1 MQTSNRLRTALLEG
15 KKAFGAWQMLPGA
28 NVSRVLARSGVD
40 WVLVDCEHGNL
51 DDGAMH
57 DAVPAIAATG
67 VSPIVRLPDMQGWMV
82 KRALDSGAHGIVV
95 PLLRTPEEARQL
107 VQSAKFP
114 PLGRRGFGSPIA
126 PERFHPEPSFSEYL
140 QQANDS
146 LLTIVQIETREA
158 LESIDEIAAVDGID
172 VLFIGP
178 FDLGNALGHPI
189 IAGVMATEL
198 KDAIAKI
205 LAAGIEVSLGC
216 GKEFTDPDEKCEY
229 HPGPPIF
236 HEGQKG
242 WKCCKP
248 RVLTFD
254 EFMDIPPCTTG
265 THSTTDKPPQLEEK
279 PKQDDAALAQKI
291 DALNAA
297 TPSRAPIPT
306 AQHAPTPPPPAP
318 ESEDD
323 DPSIEIADGV
333 GCKRRACGVTYKK
346 GSSRDDEECVHHPG
360 VPIFHEGSKGYS
372 CCKRRVLEFDQ
383 FMKIEGCKTKNRH
396 LFVGSG
402 KKDGAGSEEVVSSVR
417 HDFYQT
423 PVSVIAS
430 FFLKK
435 IDKSTAKIELQP
447 KQLNLDLTTTD
458 SPPKRYTAEV
468 PLFAPIDPKKS
479 SYRVLGTKLEFVL
492 AKSDGTSWPVLRGD
506 EALTGEI
513 LQVGRAGRA

>member
-1 MQTSNRLRTALLEG
+1 
-15 KKAFGAWQMLPGA
+15 
-28 NVSRVLARSGVD
+28 
-40 WVLVDCEHGNL
+40 
-51 DDGAMH
+51 
-57 DAVPAIAATG
+57 
-67 VSPIVRLPDMQGWMV
+67 
-82 KRALDSGAHGIVV
+82 
-95 PLLRTPEEARQL
+95 
-107 VQSAKFP
+107 
-114 PLGRRGFGSPIA
+114 
-126 PERFHPEPSFSEYL
+126 
-140 QQANDS
+140 
-146 LLTIVQIETREA
+146 
-158 LESIDEIAAVDGID
+158 
-172 VLFIGP
+172 
-178 FDLGNALGHPI
+178 
-189 IAGVMATEL
+189 MAQ
-198 KDAIAKI
+198 KC
-205 LAAGIEVSLGC
+205 VHQGC
-216 GKEFTDPDEKCEY
+216 GKEFTDPNEKCEY

-279 PKQDDAALAQKI
+279 PQQDDAALAQKI
-291 DALNAA
+291 DALNATA
-297 TPSRAPIPT
+297 PSRAPIPT
-306 AQHAPTPPPPAP
+306 AQHAPTPPPPPP

-323 DPSIEIADGV
+323 DPSLEIADGV
-333 GCKRRACGVTYKK
+333 GCKRRACGATYKK

-383 FMKIEGCKTKNRH
+383 FMKIEGCKKKNRH

-402 KKDGAGSEEVVSSVR
+402 KKDGANSEEVVSNVR

-423 PVSVIAS
+423 PVNVIAS

-468 PLFAPIDPKKS
+468 PLYASIDPEKS

-492 AKSDGTSWPVLRGD
+492 AKSDGTSWPVLRAD